1 MKDEKLSC
9 LWWLVL
15 IPCQC
20 IVGLLFFRLGI
31 RLDLMLF
38 SNPAGEGH
46 GIPFFSVIFFFIAA
60 GISLI
65 VFILAFAMVIC
76 GLRKKHSKD

>member
-1 MKDEKLSC
+1 MKDNKLFC

-15 IPCQC
+15 SPCQC

-46 GIPFFSVIFFFIAA
+46 GIPFFSVIFFLMAA
-60 GISLI
+60 ITTVV
-65 VFILAFAMVIC
+65 VFILSVVMTVR
-76 GLRKKHSKD
+76 GYRK